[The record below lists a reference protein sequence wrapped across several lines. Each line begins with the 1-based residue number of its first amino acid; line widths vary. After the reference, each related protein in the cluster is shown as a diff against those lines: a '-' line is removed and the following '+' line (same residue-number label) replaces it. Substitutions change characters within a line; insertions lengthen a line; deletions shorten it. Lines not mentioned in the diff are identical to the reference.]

1 VSIKIHITNVALCT
15 ILLAL
20 CSPIQGQQPGKIAR
34 IGFLA
39 GTEGFVVGAFQRGL
53 RDLGYVEG
61 KNILVEYRYSEGK
74 IERVQSPCRRTR
86 TAQGRCACHY
96 SLAST
101 PRGQASDQNDS
112 HCYGHQCGSGRNRV
126 SRVDSLA
133 RPGGNIIGITRLT
146 RELSG
151 KRVQLL
157 ISCGYAVRVAFA
169 ESISWLTRV
178 GNAHL

>member
-1 VSIKIHITNVALCT
+1 
-15 ILLAL
+15 LAL

-74 IERVQSPCRRTR
+74 IERVQSLV
-86 TAQGRCACHY
+86 AELVQLKVDA
-96 SLAST
+96 LVIIAS
-101 PRGQASDQNDS
+101 PALRVAKQATKTIPIVMVTNVDPVAT
-112 HCYGHQCGSGRNRV
+112 GL
-126 SRVDSLA
+126 VDSLA